1 MKKYIIII
9 LLLILLTGCTN
20 EVNYNFKD
28 KNIESTITSEF
39 TLDEFKNYYIN
50 TNPEFTEDYSKNE
63 LKELLIE
70 YKNNLLI
77 PAYND
82 DVNTR
87 YTESSFEEGD
97 EYLIKYN
104 YSFNYS
110 NFETNYYFK
119 NCFET
124 FSYYEDDVNYYYQLT
139 GKALCNYEDTLFTVT
154 SDKIV
159 SDSNEDT
166 LNNGKYTWIL
176 KEEDNNIKFAIS
188 KSDFSITKL
197 FNTIYIIVGVV
208 LFTLIIITM
217 VLFKLYKEK
226 DN

>member
-20 EVNYNFKD
+20 EINYNFND